1 MKGKFYGVG
10 VGPGDPELLTIK
22 AIRVMKECEVIA
34 IALSKEYIERPKI
47 IDFNEQAEYE
57 AALQACVAYQIALE
71 SIPELK
77 EKELLL
83 LPMPMIKDTQ
93 KLKLIHE
100 ADAIKVMEIL
110 KKGKSVAFITLGDPT
125 VYSTVLYVHKH
136 LQDKNYETHL
146 IPGVPSFC
154 SAAARLNIGLVEN
167 REELHILPASYEIEQ
182 DLRLQGTKILM
193 KTGKQIAKVK
203 QLLRNKNYQV
213 EMVENC
219 GMKNEKI
226 YRTIDDI
233 PETAGY
239 YSLMIIKEAKE

>member
-47 IDFNEQAEYE
+47 IGFNEQAEYE

-71 SIPELK
+71 AIPELK

-100 ADAIKVMEIL
+100 SDAIKVMEIL
-110 KKGKSVAFITLGDPT
+110 KK
-125 VYSTVLYVHKH
+125 
-136 LQDKNYETHL
+136 
-146 IPGVPSFC
+146 
-154 SAAARLNIGLVEN
+154 
-167 REELHILPASYEIEQ
+167 
-182 DLRLQGTKILM
+182 
-193 KTGKQIAKVK
+193 
-203 QLLRNKNYQV
+203 
-213 EMVENC
+213 
-219 GMKNEKI
+219 
-226 YRTIDDI
+226 
-233 PETAGY
+233 
-239 YSLMIIKEAKE
+239 

>member
-10 VGPGDPELLTIK
+10 VGSGDPELLTIK
-22 AIRVMKECEVIA
+22 ALRVMKECEVIA
-34 IALSKEYIERPKI
+34 IALSKEYIEKPI
-47 IDFNEQAEYE
+47 IINFEEQAEYE
-57 AALQACVAYQIALE
+57 AALQECVAYQIALE
-71 SIPELK
+71 AIPELK

-83 LPMPMIKDTQ
+83 LPMPMIKDMQ

-100 ADAIKVMEIL
+100 ADAIKVIENL

-125 VYSTVLYVHKH
+125 VYSTVLYVHK
-136 LQDKNYETHL
+136 NYETQL

-167 REELHILPASYEIEQ
+167 RDELHILPASYEIEQ
-182 DLRLQGTKILM
+182 SLRLPGTKILM
-193 KTGKQIAKVK
+193 KTGKQLAKVK
-203 QLLRNKNYQV
+203 QLIKNENYQV